1 MTPHRLLRASSLMLL
16 LAAAEG
22 ARAQDSIPAADS
34 AGIARGTAVKAAALT
49 SAYYAGSL
57 FLMGKTWYRGREV
70 VPFHFYDDTRAYHQV
85 DKLGHAFGA
94 YVYSY
99 AGYHWLLRTGLNRTE
114 ALLFGATL
122 GLVLQT
128 PVEIMDGIHEGYG
141 FSWGDMAANALGS
154 GIVAGQ
160 ALVFEDQVVKY
171 KFSYR
176 PSRYADLANG
186 YLGTTP
192 LERALEDYN
201 GHTYW
206 ISVPIGRLIPQQR
219 IPRWLNL
226 ALGYGADG
234 MIGEFENLRAYD
246 GVAIPEVRRHRQ
258 FVLSLDV
265 DWTRIE
271 TDSRVLRTV
280 LAGLTFVKLP
290 LPAMELDSEGRWR
303 AWGMYW

>member
-1 MTPHRLLRASSLMLL
+1 MTPGSLLQAASLILL
-16 LAAAEG
+16 LATAEG
-22 ARAQDSIPAADS
+22 ADAQDSIPAADS
-34 AGIARGTAVKAAALT
+34 AGIRRGTVVKAAALT
-49 SAYYAGSL
+49 SGYYAGSL
-57 FLMGKTWYRGREV
+57 FVLGKTWYRGRDG
-70 VPFHFYDDTRAYHQV
+70 VPFHFYDDTRAYLQV

-99 AGYHWLLRTGLNRTE
+99 AGYHWLLHAGLSRTE

-128 PVEIMDGIHEGYG
+128 PIEIMDGIHEGYG

-154 GIVAGQ
+154 GLVAGQ
-160 ALVFEDQVVKY
+160 ALAFGDQVVKY

-192 LERALEDYN
+192 LDRLLEDYN

-206 ISVPIGRLIPQQR
+206 LSVPIGRLVPQR
-219 IPRWLNL
+219 DIPRWLSV
-226 ALGYGADG
+226 AAGYGADG
-234 MIGEFENLRAYD
+234 MIGEFENLREYD
-246 GVAIPEVRRHRQ
+246 GVAIPELRRRRR
-258 FVLSLDV
+258 FLLSLDV

-280 LAGLTFVKLP
+280 LTGLAYVKLP
-290 LPAMELDSEGRWR
+290 FPAVQVDSDGRWR
-303 AWGMYW
+303 GWWMYW